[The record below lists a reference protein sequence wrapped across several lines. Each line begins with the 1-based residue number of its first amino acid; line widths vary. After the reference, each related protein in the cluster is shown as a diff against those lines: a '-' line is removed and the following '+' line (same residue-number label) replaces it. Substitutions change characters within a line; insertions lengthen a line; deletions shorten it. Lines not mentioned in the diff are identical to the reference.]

1 MAQMNA
7 KGYDVRENGMK
18 KRERR
23 RSNSGGGGGSFKFN
37 VAAPEFVPTLA
48 APAPI
53 TGLFYPYFQSI
64 DGTNGS
70 WIYVADQEIA
80 FPLIQPKSIDKLG
93 SLGLAQTMQQQKV
106 KEIVISDEIKHKI
119 IKQAEYMFSDMSMLA
134 NETLAKHVNKDPE
147 GFDRSTALCVGRCD
161 TSVPLFLVFFSFVFL
176 NVMAVST
183 VPINFV
189 STLKKL
195 KSLNVNNQMVAHALK
210 SSSKLVVSSD
220 GKKVRRKH
228 LFTEK
233 EKEELQLRTV
243 IAENLPDDHSHQKI
257 EKMFNVVGS
266 IKSIRICQP
275 QEHNSSRSN
284 KGDIVVSHKLH
295 ALVEYENAET
305 AEKAAEKLNDEG
317 NWRKGMRVR
326 LMLKRSGNN
335 MQPKSVLKN
344 RKSDF
349 DACLDDDMPA
359 HHVSDEAS
367 RHNTSEADSDDNSG
381 KKSWSRNRGKPKH
394 RHLQSTRSLP
404 TPSSHST
411 GSCPGQPIKGPRM
424 PDGTRGF
431 TMGRGKP
438 LVLQVQSS

>member
-1 MAQMNA
+1 MAQMNERDYDTRE
-7 KGYDVRENGMK
+7 YDVRRND
-18 KRERR
+18 R
-23 RSNSGGGGGSFKFN
+23 RSSSGSFKFN

-48 APAPI
+48 QTLAPAPI
-53 TGLFYPYFQSI
+53 TGFFYPCFQSI
-64 DGTNGS
+64 DGTSGS

-80 FPLIQPKSIDKLG
+80 IPFVQSKPINEKMG
-93 SLGLAQTMQQQKV
+93 SAQTPQQQQQA
-106 KEIVISDEIKHKI
+106 KEIVISDELKHKI

-134 NETLAKHVNKDPE
+134 NETLVKHVSKDPE
-147 GFDRSTALCVGRCD
+147 GF
-161 TSVPLFLVFFSFVFL
+161 
-176 NVMAVST
+176 

-195 KSLNVNNQMVAHALK
+195 KSLNVNNLMVAQALRF
-210 SSSKLVVSSD
+210 SSKLVVSND

-228 LFTEK
+228 PFTEK

-284 KGDIVVSHKLH
+284 KSDIVVSNKLH
-295 ALVEYENAET
+295 ALVEYENPET

-326 LMLKRSGNN
+326 LMLKRSGNL
-335 MQPKSVLKN
+335 QPKSVLKS

-349 DACLDDDMPA
+349 DACLDDDRPTHQA
-359 HHVSDEAS
+359 SEDVSRLNTSDFVQSDE
-367 RHNTSEADSDDNSG
+367 NSAG
-381 KKSWSRNRGKPKH
+381 SKKSWIRNRGKPKH
-394 RHLQSTRSLP
+394 RPQLQGARSLP
-404 TPSSHST
+404 TPSSHLF
-411 GSCPGQPIKGPRM
+411 GSCPGQPMKGPRM

-438 LVLQVQSS
+438 IAIPVQSS

>member
-1 MAQMNA
+1 MAQMNP

-23 RSNSGGGGGSFKFN
+23 RSNSGGGGSFKFN
-37 VAAPEFVPTLA
+37 VAAPEFVPTLTSQSL
-48 APAPI
+48 APTPI
-53 TGLFYPYFQSI
+53 TSLFYPCFQSN
-64 DGTNGS
+64 DGTTEN

-80 FPLIQPKSIDKLG
+80 FSLVHPKSIDKLG
-93 SLGLAQTMQQQKV
+93 SLGSDRIMQHQKV
-106 KEIVISDEIKHKI
+106 KEIVISDEIKRKI

-147 GFDRSTALCVGRCD
+147 GF
-161 TSVPLFLVFFSFVFL
+161 
-176 NVMAVST
+176 

-233 EKEELQLRTV
+233 EKEELQFRTV

-326 LMLKRSGNN
+326 LMLKRS
-335 MQPKSVLKN
+335 PKSVLKN

-367 RHNTSEADSDDNSG
+367 RHNTSEAESDDNSG
-381 KKSWSRNRGKPKH
+381 KKSWSRNRGKPNH
-394 RHLQSTRSLP
+394 RHLQSTRGLP
-404 TPSSHST
+404 TPTSHST
-411 GSCPGQPIKGPRM
+411 GSCPGQPMKGPRM

-438 LVLQVQSS
+438 LVLQVQSSYKN

>member
-1 MAQMNA
+1 
-7 KGYDVRENGMK
+7 MK
-18 KRERR
+18 NHR
-23 RSNSGGGGGSFKFN
+23 RSTSGGSFKFN

-48 APAPI
+48 AQPLAPASAQVPI
-53 TGLFYPYFQSI
+53 TGFFYPCFQSI
-64 DGTNGS
+64 DGTSGS
-70 WIYVADQEIA
+70 WIYVADKDITI
-80 FPLIQPKSIDKLG
+80 PLVQSKPNEKLG
-93 SLGLAQTMQQQKV
+93 SAQNQQQHQPQQQQA
-106 KEIVISDEIKHKI
+106 KEIVISDEIKNKI

-134 NETLAKHVNKDPE
+134 NETLVKHVNKDPE
-147 GFDRSTALCVGRCD
+147 GY
-161 TSVPLFLVFFSFVFL
+161 
-176 NVMAVST
+176 

-195 KSLNVNNQMVAHALK
+195 KSLNVNNQMVAQALRA
-210 SSSKLVVSSD
+210 SSKLVVSSD
-220 GKKVRRKH
+220 GKKVKRK
-228 LFTEK
+228 LPFTEK

-295 ALVEYENAET
+295 ALVEYENSET
-305 AEKAAEKLNDEG
+305 AERAAEKLNDEG

-326 LMLKRSGNN
+326 LMLKRS
-335 MQPKSVLKN
+335 PKSVLKS

-349 DACLDDDMPA
+349 DACIDDDGSN
-359 HHVSDEAS
+359 HHASEDAS
-367 RHNTSEADSDDNSG
+367 RHNTSEAESDDNSG

-394 RHLQSTRSLP
+394 RPQLQSARSLP
-404 TPSSHST
+404 TPSFHST
-411 GSCPGQPIKGPRM
+411 GSCPGQLMKGPRM

-438 LVLQVQSS
+438 LVVSS

>member
-7 KGYDVRENGMK
+7 KKYDVRESGVMRNH
-18 KRERR
+18 R
-23 RSNSGGGGGSFKFN
+23 RSISGGSFKFN
-37 VAAPEFVPTLA
+37 VAAPEFVPTQAAQPL

-53 TGLFYPYFQSI
+53 TGYFYPCFQPI
-64 DGTNGS
+64 EGTSGS
-70 WIYVADQEIA
+70 WIYVADQDITV
-80 FPLIQPKSIDKLG
+80 PLVQNKPNEKLG
-93 SLGLAQTMQQQKV
+93 SAQNQQQQQA
-106 KEIVISDEIKHKI
+106 KEIVISDEIKNKI

-134 NETLAKHVNKDPE
+134 NETLVKHVNKDPE
-147 GFDRSTALCVGRCD
+147 GY
-161 TSVPLFLVFFSFVFL
+161 
-176 NVMAVST
+176 

-195 KSLNVNNQMVAHALK
+195 KSLNVNNQMVAQALRA
-210 SSSKLVVSSD
+210 SSKLIVSSD
-220 GKKVRRKH
+220 GKKVKRK
-228 LFTEK
+228 LPFTEK

-284 KGDIVVSHKLH
+284 KADIVVSHKLH
-295 ALVEYENAET
+295 ALVEYENSET
-305 AEKAAEKLNDEG
+305 AERAAEKLNDEG

-326 LMLKRSGNN
+326 LMLKRS
-335 MQPKSVLKN
+335 PKSVMKS

-349 DACLDDDMPA
+349 DALIDDDGSN
-359 HHVSDEAS
+359 HHVSEDAS
-367 RHNTSEADSDDNSG
+367 WHNTSEAESDDNSS

-394 RHLQSTRSLP
+394 RPQLQSSRSLP
-404 TPSSHST
+404 ASAFHST
-411 GSCPGQPIKGPRM
+411 GYCPGQPMKGPRM

-438 LVLQVQSS
+438 LVVSS

>member
-37 VAAPEFVPTLA
+37 VSAPEFVPTLA

-147 GFDRSTALCVGRCD
+147 GFV
-161 TSVPLFLVFFSFVFL
+161 
-176 NVMAVST
+176 
-183 VPINFV
+183 
-189 STLKKL
+189 
-195 KSLNVNNQMVAHALK
+195 

-228 LFTEK
+228 LFTER

-326 LMLKRSGNN
+326 LMLKRS
-335 MQPKSVLKN
+335 PKSVLKN

-367 RHNTSEADSDDNSG
+367 RHNTSEAESDDNSG